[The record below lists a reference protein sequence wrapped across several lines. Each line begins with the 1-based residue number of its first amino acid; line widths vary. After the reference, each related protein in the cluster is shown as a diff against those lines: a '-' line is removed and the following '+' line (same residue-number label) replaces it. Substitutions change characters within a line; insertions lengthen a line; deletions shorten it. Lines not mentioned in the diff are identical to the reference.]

1 MSNFIVPRFKLM
13 LSYDVLP
20 ETQETY
26 FRYVTQEMVP
36 AMQEMGVYMHMA
48 WHVVYGNY
56 PMRHVEFLAES
67 EKTVMDMFASNKWSE
82 MEEQLMRYTTNYT
95 RKLVR
100 YRSGFQM

>member
-1 MSNFIVPRFKLM
+1 MANYIVPRFKLM

-20 ETQETY
+20 ETQDSY

-48 WHVVYGNY
+48 WHVAYGPY

-67 EKTVMDMFASNKWSE
+67 EKAVFDMFDSPEWDDLEARLLE
-82 MEEQLMRYTTNYT
+82 YTANYS